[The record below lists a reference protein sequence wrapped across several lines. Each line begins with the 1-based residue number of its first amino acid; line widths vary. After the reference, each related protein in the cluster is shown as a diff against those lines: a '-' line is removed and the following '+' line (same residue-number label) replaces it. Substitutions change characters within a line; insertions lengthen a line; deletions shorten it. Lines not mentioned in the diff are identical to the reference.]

1 MRASFVFVNKTEKS
15 FRPDTKQLI
24 SYGKPYIEYYS
35 MSDEPDYSSLPLEEK
50 LEHKLWKVR
59 LQAYEEITK
68 QCQNSRNDLD
78 ECFQKF
84 NTKPEIFKQAV
95 VDANVVAQESGIQA
109 LSSYLEFGGSA
120 SNAHKLKSSG
130 VVASLCEKGLSSSR
144 AGTKAKAN
152 NCLLWFIE
160 LSEDPNNVVEDILPF
175 LKHRLPKL
183 VAACVSAL
191 HIIVENFGCHSV
203 VSPKLII
210 PSLGKLFAHADRN
223 VRAETTK
230 LTVEL
235 YKWMGGALE
244 TVLFPDLK
252 PVQQKDL
259 AKAFELLQNITP
271 EQKRFTRNQQIE
283 ISRRKEEESRM
294 EAAGNEDVEMK
305 DAQDDKSEGLQFDP
319 FDLIEPVEVLS
330 KLPSNLNSRISSTKW
345 KDRKEAL
352 EEVHTVLE
360 KAVKLSTKDDYLEL
374 VRIFAKCMKDANIQ
388 VVQLAANCIEFLAKG
403 LKSDFQRYQSIVL
416 GPMIERTK
424 EKKASV
430 ADALNNAMFSIFTSS
445 SLSDILDETLA
456 GMKHKTP
463 QVKIASTNFLQK
475 CLAATKVPPK
485 TSEIESIMESGVKL
499 LTDSQEPVRQA
510 STEMIGTLMKIT
522 GERELNA
529 FLEKVDDNRRTKVT
543 KFYEEVEVNSKLG
556 TTHASSD
563 PKNIPLSQDGGIGKS
578 TRPRTS
584 ISSNPATGTKKL
596 SLLSGTTLKKS
607 SLDQQSS
614 SIIPSKRLA
623 TSPAKRSDEA
633 SKVSSIGRGLTG
645 RPLTSNTPSISA
657 AATAKPVNSLSFK
670 EKEELQSLRREK
682 QQWLE
687 KQEQVLK
694 AHERVNEENI
704 NFTQEIAQ
712 LKSKFENILKD
723 HTNALLMVKQKE
735 TQILRSNSD
744 LENAKLKIRDLEQT
758 IEMMKLQ
765 QNSYTGQQLT
775 QPAKHSYNSAFT
787 SSSTSPFET
796 KQRYQPSEAPPTE
809 SRISSGEL
817 STRVNRLSIDGN
829 PLIETP
835 GNSYSSNS
843 YNRFSSPQKMAD
855 NTNVYTSSL
864 TKDSMLNTN
873 DDSWRR
879 AAEVT
884 SQLKAR
890 IEKMKARSRSGMSN
904 FS

>member
-1 MRASFVFVNKTEKS
+1 
-15 FRPDTKQLI
+15 
-24 SYGKPYIEYYS
+24 
-35 MSDEPDYSSLPLEEK
+35 MSDEPDYSSLSLEEK
-50 LEHKLWKVR
+50 LEHKLWKAR
-59 LQAYEEITK
+59 LQAYDEITK

-78 ECFQKF
+78 ECFQKL
-84 NTKPEIFKQAV
+84 NAKPEIFKKAV

-109 LSSYLEFGGSA
+109 LSSYLKFGGNSA
-120 SNAHKLKSSG
+120 NAQKLKSSG

-144 AGTKAKAN
+144 SGTKAKAVD
-152 NCLLWFIE
+152 CLLWFIE
-160 LSEDPNNVVEDILPF
+160 LSENANGVIEDILPF

-183 VAACVSAL
+183 VAGCVSAL
-191 HIIVENFGCHSV
+191 HVIVENFGCHSV
-203 VSPKLII
+203 ISPKLII
-210 PSLGKLFAHADRN
+210 PCLGKLFAHADRN

-235 YKWMGGALE
+235 YKWMGAALE
-244 TVLFPDLK
+244 TILFPDLK

-259 AKAFELLQNITP
+259 TKAFESLQNITP

-283 ISRRKEEESRM
+283 IARRKEEESRI
-294 EAAGNEDVEMK
+294 EATGDGDIEMK
-305 DAQDDKSEGLQFDP
+305 DAQDDKSNEPQFDP
-319 FDLIEPVEVLS
+319 FDLVEPVEVLS
-330 KLPSNLNSRISSTKW
+330 KLPSDLNSRISSTKW
-345 KDRKEAL
+345 KDRKEVL
-352 EEVHTVLE
+352 EEVHNVLE
-360 KAVKLSTKDDYLEL
+360 KAVKLSTRDDYLEL
-374 VRIFAKCMKDANIQ
+374 IRMFAKCMKDANIQ
-388 VVQLAANCIEFLAKG
+388 VVQLAANCIEFLARG

-430 ADALNNAMFSIFTSS
+430 ADALNNAMFSIFNSS

-456 GMKHKTP
+456 AMKHKTP
-463 QVKIASTNFLQK
+463 QVKIASTNYLQK

-485 TSEIESIMESGVKL
+485 GSEIGSIMESGVKL
-499 LTDSQEPVRQA
+499 LSDSQEPVRQA

-529 FLEKVDDNRRTKVT
+529 FLEKVDDNRRAKVT
-543 KFYEEVEVNSKLG
+543 KFFEEVDVNAKLG
-556 TTHASSD
+556 NHHASPG
-563 PKNIPLSQDGGIGKS
+563 PKNISSSGESGMNKL

-584 ISSNPATGTKKL
+584 LSTGSTATTKKL
-596 SLLSGTTLKKS
+596 SLLSASTSLKKPS
-607 SLDQQSS
+607 QEQQSNS
-614 SIIPSKRLA
+614 TIPSKRLA
-623 TSPAKRSDEA
+623 TSPAKRGDDS

-645 RPLTSNTPSISA
+645 RPLTSSTPSLSSGSA
-657 AATAKPVNSLSFK
+657 AKPTSSLSFK
-670 EKEELQSLRREK
+670 EKEELQALRREK
-682 QQWLE
+682 QVW
-687 KQEQVLK
+687 QEQQEQTL
-694 AHERVNEENI
+694 HHQEN
-704 NFTQEIAQ
+704 FDGEKMSLTQEISQ
-712 LKSKFENILKD
+712 LNSKIENILKD

-765 QNSYTGQQLT
+765 QNSYIGQQLT
-775 QPAKHSYNSAFT
+775 QPAKHSYNAAF
-787 SSSTSPFET
+787 SPSSTSPFEA
-796 KQRYQPSEAPPTE
+796 KQRYQPPETTPSE

-829 PLIETP
+829 PQIENS
-835 GNSYSSNS
+835 GNHYNGNS
-843 YNRFSSPQKMAD
+843 YNRFSSPQKAAD
-855 NTNVYTSSL
+855 NTSLYTSSL
-864 TKDSMLNTN
+864 SKDSMQLNTN